1 VGFGRDFNFYLKIFD
16 SNHEAVVEKTD
27 KIEAALELSHIVV
40 SKVAKASGSQYKE
53 PFLISSVKGFFLE
66 PSIHERLE
74 IFLIG
79 KRRGNALKILKC
91 NIGAALALM
100 L

>member
-16 SNHEAVVEKTD
+16 SNHETVVEKTD
-27 KIEAALELSHIVV
+27 KIKASLEFSHIIVG
-40 SKVAKASGSQYKE
+40 KVAKASGSQYKE
-53 PFLISSVKGFFLE
+53 PLLIGCVKGFFLE

-79 KRRGNALKILKC
+79 KRRGNALKIFKC
-91 NIGAALALM
+91 NIRAALALM